1 MTEEPGGPY
10 LSTAVFCEKVLQEK
24 DGVAS
29 VIRIVDRF
37 IVTISA
43 SGSEPPEKMP
53 PMTITTT
60 AFLSFKSG
68 FAKGSQVIKLV
79 PRDPSGRPMAPEAL
93 LPVFFEGDDRGA
105 SVTVNVTF
113 RVEEEGLYWFDVL
126 LGDRLMTKIPLRVVY
141 QRVSLGTQP
150 GSV

>member
-1 MTEEPGGPY
+1 MTEELGGPF
-10 LSTAVFCEKVLQEK
+10 LSTAVLCEKVLQEK

-37 IVTISA
+37 IITA
-43 SGSEPPEKMP
+43 SGAQPPEKMP
-53 PMTITTT
+53 PWTITTT

-68 FAKGSQVIKLV
+68 FAKGSQTVKLI
-79 PRDPSGRPMAPEAL
+79 PRDPSGRPIAPEVL

-105 SVTVNVTF
+105 NLIVNVSL
-113 RVEEEGLYWFDVL
+113 RIEEEGLYWFDVL
-126 LGDRLMTKIPLRVVY
+126 LGERLMTKIPLRVVY
-141 QRVSLGTQP
+141 QRVSPGTRP